1 MGFEPMIKRD
11 LHFIAFR
18 LKMLSLQH
26 GVSCDIAPLR
36 PLGHPRV
43 ADNENSLA
51 TTRASIKILPNHKN
65 MKIINPI

>member
-51 TTRASIKILPNHKN
+51 TTK
-65 MKIINPI
+65 